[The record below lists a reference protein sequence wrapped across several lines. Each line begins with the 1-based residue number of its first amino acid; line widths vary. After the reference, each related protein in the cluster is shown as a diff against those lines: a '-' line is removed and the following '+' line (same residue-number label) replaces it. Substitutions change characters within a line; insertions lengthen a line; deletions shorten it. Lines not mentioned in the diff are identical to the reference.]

1 MKTSHS
7 KVLSFEQSEK
17 VCVRQLSLGS
27 NLSWAQY
34 QNEKE
39 RLFYNN
45 HHQHTLSMYL
55 AGGYETHR
63 TDMQSAPGGPGRFC
77 LMPQNCES
85 HWQLG
90 DTQQFMHLYFDDD
103 YLKQLAITVFD
114 WDPRQIAVPELT
126 FFENPTLEALFRHQ
140 MATINWDPTAQ
151 LMMKQFSDSILISLL
166 QSQQSMPNIIGL
178 KGGLSPKVKR
188 IVTDFMQAHFHRQVY
203 LHELATLAQL
213 SEYHF
218 CRMFKHSF
226 AMTPQAYLCQLRL
239 QHAQTLIKANAHNL
253 SDIALNCGFANQS
266 HMGRYFKKALGLSPS
281 AFKRLHV

>member
-1 MKTSHS
+1 MKNSRY
-7 KVLSFEQSEK
+7 KPLSFEQSDK
-17 VCVRQLSLGS
+17 VCDRQLSLGS
-27 NLSWAQY
+27 ELSWAQY

-45 HHQHTLSMYL
+45 HLQHTLSMYL

-63 TDMQSAPGGPGRFC
+63 TDMPSPQGGPGRFC
-77 LMPQNCES
+77 LMPQDCES

-90 DTQQFMHLYFDDD
+90 SPQQFMHLYFDDD
-103 YLKQLAITVFD
+103 YIKQLAIQVFD
-114 WDPRQIAVPELT
+114 RDPRLITIPELT

-140 MATINWDPTAQ
+140 MATMNWDPSSQ

-166 QSQQSMPNIIGL
+166 QSNQLMPEIAPI
-178 KGGLSPKVKR
+178 KGGLSPQVKR
-188 IVTDFMQAHFHRQVY
+188 RVTDFMQAHFHRQIY

-218 CRMFKHSF
+218 CRMFKQSF
-226 AMTPQAYLCQLRL
+226 AATPQAYLCQLRIE
-239 QHAQTLIKANAHNL
+239 QTQALIKQNQHNL
-253 SDIALNCGFANQS
+253 TEIALDCGFANQS
-266 HMGRYFKKALGLSPS
+266 HMGRYFKQQLGISPS

>member
-1 MKTSHS
+1 MKISS
-7 KVLSFEQSEK
+7 QKVLSFEQSKK

-34 QNEKE
+34 QHEKE
-39 RLFYNN
+39 RLFYKN

-63 TDMQSAPGGPGRFC
+63 TDTQSPAGGPGRFC
-77 LMPQNCES
+77 LMPQDCES

-90 DTQQFMHLYFDDD
+90 STQQFMHLYFDDD
-103 YLKQLAITVFD
+103 YLKQLAIHVFD
-114 WDPRQIAVPELT
+114 KDPRLIAIPELT
-126 FFENPTLEALFRHQ
+126 FFEDPTLEALFRHQ
-140 MATINWDPTAQ
+140 MATFHWDPSSQ

-166 QSQQSMPNIIGL
+166 QNHQSMPAIPQL
-178 KGGLSPKVKR
+178 TGGLSPKVKR
-188 IVTDFMQAHFHRQVY
+188 LVLDFMQTHFHRQIY
-203 LHELATLAQL
+203 LHEMAALAQL

-239 QHAQTLIKANAHNL
+239 QHAQALIKANTQNL
-253 SDIALNCGFANQS
+253 SDIALTCGFANQS

-281 AFKRLHV
+281 AFKRQHV